1 MPPRSFPR
9 SQHAMLPALD
19 HLPRLGLATLCLA
32 LSHAAIAAPA
42 AAQAPDRI
50 DLLAAQ
56 EPFEPD
62 EFAVEQCERDA
73 DAAKIAG
80 EILVCRDLTENTDG
94 YWDKEAW
101 EKRYGAETQGRQPPD
116 VDGTGLPNGMVPLVT
131 IRACFIPPC
140 PTEPAIMIDFDELPD
155 APGGSDADRI
165 AHGLPP
171 LGDDGDLGR
180 GPISEE
186 ELVLP
191 PAPMF

>member
-1 MPPRSFPR
+1 MDPRHFPFSR
-9 SQHAMLPALD
+9 LPDA
-19 HLPRLGLATLCLA
+19 RRFGLIA
-32 LSHAAIAAPA
+32 LSAVLMSMAAASPA
-42 AAQAPDRI
+42 AAQETLVI
-50 DLLAAQ
+50 DLLEDQ

-101 EKRYGAETQGRQPPD
+101 EQRFGAETQGRQPVD
-116 VDGTGLPNGMVPLVT
+116 VDGTGLPNGMIPLLT
-131 IRACFIPPC
+131 IRACFLPPC
-140 PTEPAIMIDFDELPD
+140 PTEPAIIIDFSSLPD

-165 AHGLPP
+165 ARGLPP
-171 LGDDGDLGR
+171 LGDEGDLGR

-191 PAPMF
+191 APVF

>member
-1 MPPRSFPR
+1 MDPHR
-9 SQHAMLPALD
+9 LPLLRTPNARRFDLIALCVP
-19 HLPRLGLATLCLA
+19 LVFL
-32 LSHAAIAAPA
+32 A
-42 AAQAPDRI
+42 AASPAVAQDPVVI
-50 DLLAAQ
+50 DLLADQ

-62 EFAVEQCERDA
+62 EFAIEQCERDA
-73 DAAKIAG
+73 DGAKIAG

-101 EKRYGAETQGRQPPD
+101 ESRFGAETQGRQPVD
-116 VDGTGLPNGMVPLVT
+116 VDGTGLPNGMIPMLT
-131 IRACFIPPC
+131 IRACFLPPC
-140 PTEPAIMIDFDELPD
+140 PTEPAIIIDFDTLPD

-165 AHGLPP
+165 ARGLPP

-191 PAPMF
+191 PAMF